1 MDWPI
6 FFTYLAACAAAAAT
20 GAMIKPDQW
29 YDRLNKPRW
38 TPPSW
43 VFPVVWTSLY
53 ILMALSAMRVSGH
66 GQSAALWSVQ
76 IALNTLW
83 TPIFFGLH
91 RMRSALIV
99 MGFLWLAVAATMISF
114 FTVDWIAGLMFV
126 PYLVWVSIA
135 AMLNYTVLRMN
146 PEQA

>member
-29 YDRLNKPRW
+29 YATLNKPRW

-53 ILMALSAMRVSGH
+53 ILMALSATRVAGH
-66 GQSAALWSVQ
+66 AQSTALWSVQ

-99 MGFLWLAVAATMISF
+99 MGFLWLAVAATMVSF
-114 FTVDWIAGLMFV
+114 FTVDWVAGLMFV
-126 PYLVWVSIA
+126 PYLIWVSIA
-135 AMLNYTVLRMN
+135 ALLNYTVLRMN

>member
-1 MDWPI
+1 MDWPV

-20 GAMIKPDQW
+20 GAMIKPDEW
-29 YDRLNKPRW
+29 YATLNKPKW

-53 ILMALSAMRVSGH
+53 ILMALAVTRVAGH
-66 GQSAALWSVQ
+66 AQSAAFWSVQ

-91 RMRSALIV
+91 KMRSALVV
-99 MGFLWLAVAATMISF
+99 MACLWLAVAATVISF
-114 FTVDWIAGLMFV
+114 FSVDWVAGMMLL
-126 PYLVWVSIA
+126 PYLIWVSIA
-135 AMLNYTVLRMN
+135 AALNYTVIRMN
-146 PEQA
+146 PELV